1 MRTLALVA
9 LVAALSACATPN
21 SETATSE
28 PRDCFRAADVSGYG
42 IIDSDRVRVR
52 IGPSREYY
60 LTVQGGTRDLR
71 FDETLG
77 IDAGHSFVCTGNG
90 LGVRVIGGDHD
101 FPRPVTL
108 IERAPPRETAAATET
123 PPTTPN

>member
-1 MRTLALVA
+1 MRIVILAA
-9 LVAALSACATPN
+9 LAAVLSACATPDT
-21 SETATSE
+21 ETATTG
-28 PRDCFRAADVSGYG
+28 PRDCFRAMDVSGYG
-42 IIDSDRVRVR
+42 IIDADRIRVR

-71 FDETLG
+71 FDESIA

-101 FPRPVTL
+101 FPRAVTL
-108 IERAPPRETAAATET
+108 IERAPPRETAATAET